1 VVLGDEAGRARGLG
15 HDGGDRLFDRGR
27 RGEVVDAAAVGTD
40 EVMVVASEI
49 LGQLVAREVAR
60 NEPVHRAGLLEDHE
74 IAIHGT
80 LRQPVSG
87 GEDLRNRQRAVTR
100 PQDVDDDAA
109 CWCEPLLL
117 GMQQAGHGFV
127 KCAVRHARSSVGGTV
142 ETMDAVERFTAAVAA
157 DPADVRL
164 DVAAFCI
171 AQCAHPDL
179 DIDDACVRLDLLA
192 SECEVTTFDGVRSF
206 LFGEQEFVGNV
217 NDYGDPENSF
227 LDAVLDRRTG
237 IPITLAIL
245 MMEVARRRG
254 VVAHGVGMPG
264 HFLVQDPERDS
275 TWCDPFH
282 GGVLLDVDDCRELF
296 RRVHGTTSQFSRA
309 LLVPTSAHRILA
321 RMLTNLEHGRLA
333 NESANVE
340 WIAQMQ
346 LALPGLP
353 DAERARLK
361 KAVRMARSRWN

>member
-1 VVLGDEAGRARGLG
+1 MLGRETGLGRGLV
-15 HDGGDRLFDRGR
+15 DDRSNRVLDGR
-27 RGEVVDAAAVGTD
+27 RCRKVVDAAAVRAHQ
-40 EVMVVASEI
+40 VMVMTGEVFGELVASK
-49 LGQLVAREVAR
+49 VAGH
-60 NEPVHRAGLLEDHE
+60 EPVHCSRLFENHE
-74 IAIHGT
+74 VAVHGT
-80 LRQPVSG
+80 LRQPVPG
-87 GEDLRNRQRAVTR
+87 RENLRNRQRPVTR
-100 PQDVDDDAA
+100 PQDVDDDGA

-117 GMQQAGHGFV
+117 GMQQAGHCLV
-127 KCAVRHARSSVGGTV
+127 KRAVRHARSSVGGTV

-192 SECEVTTFDGVRSF
+192 AECEVATFDGVRSF

-309 LLVPTSAHRILA
+309 LLVPTSPHRILA

-353 DAERARLK
+353 DAERARLN